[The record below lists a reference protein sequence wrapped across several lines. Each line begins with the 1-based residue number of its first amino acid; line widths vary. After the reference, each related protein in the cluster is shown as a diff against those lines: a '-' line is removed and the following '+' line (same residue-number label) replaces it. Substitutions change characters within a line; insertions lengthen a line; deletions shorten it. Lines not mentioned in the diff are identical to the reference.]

1 MNNLHQLEKK
11 ININFKNKTL
21 LKQAITHKSYDKNV
35 NNEKLEFI
43 GDRILGFVIAKKLLE
58 IFPSDSE
65 GILDKKLASLVNK
78 NKCLEISK
86 KFNLNKFIMTGNKQ
100 TKPYIIEDK
109 IVSDACEALIGAIF
123 YDQGIKIV
131 EKFILDL
138 WSNNISNSV
147 ETKVDAK
154 TKLQEYSLKKFKI
167 LPIYKILST
176 KGPKHKPLFNVSVKI
191 KNNKYVEGSGL
202 SKKEAEQNAAS
213 KLLDKIGL

>member
-100 TKPYIIEDK
+100 TKSYIVEDK

-191 KNNKYVEGSGL
+191 KNYKYVEGSGL

>member
-100 TKPYIIEDK
+100 TKSYNIEDK

-147 ETKVDAK
+147 ETQVDAK

-176 KGPKHKPLFNVSVKI
+176 RGPKHKPLFNVSVKI

>member
-11 ININFKNKTL
+11 INIYFKNKTL

-100 TKPYIIEDK
+100 TKSYIIEDK

-176 KGPKHKPLFNVSVKI
+176 RGPKHKPLFNVSVKI

>member
-100 TKPYIIEDK
+100 TKSYIIEDK

-176 KGPKHKPLFNVSVKI
+176 RGPKHKPLFNVSVKI
-191 KNNKYVEGSGL
+191 KNNISVEGSGL

>member
-1 MNNLHQLEKK
+1 MNNLNQLEKK

-100 TKPYIIEDK
+100 TKSYIIEDK

-176 KGPKHKPLFNVSVKI
+176 RGPKHKPLFNVSVKI

>member
-1 MNNLHQLEKK
+1 MNNLNQLEKK

-58 IFPSDSE
+58 VFPTDSE

-86 KFNLNKFIMTGNKQ
+86 KFNLNKFIMTSNKQ
-100 TKPYIIEDK
+100 TKSYIIEDK

-138 WSNNISNSV
+138 WSNNIYNSV

-176 KGPKHKPLFNVSVKI
+176 RGPKHKPLFNVSVKI
-191 KNNKYVEGSGL
+191 KNNISVEGSGL
-202 SKKEAEQNAAS
+202 SKKEAEQNAAT

>member
-1 MNNLHQLEKK
+1 MNNLHQLEKI

-100 TKPYIIEDK
+100 TKSYIIEDK

-147 ETKVDAK
+147 KTKVDAK

-167 LPIYKILST
+167 LPIYTILST

>member
-21 LKQAITHKSYDKNV
+21 LKQAITHKSYNKNV

-100 TKPYIIEDK
+100 TKSYIIEDK

-176 KGPKHKPLFNVSVKI
+176 RGPKHKPLFNVSVKI

>member
-11 ININFKNKTL
+11 ININFKNKRL

-100 TKPYIIEDK
+100 TKSYIIEDK

-176 KGPKHKPLFNVSVKI
+176 RGPKHKPLFNVSVKI

>member
-100 TKPYIIEDK
+100 TKSYIIEDK

-138 WSNNISNSV
+138 WSNNISSSV

-176 KGPKHKPLFNVSVKI
+176 RGPKHKPLFNVSVKI
-191 KNNKYVEGSGL
+191 KNNISVEGSGL

>member
-100 TKPYIIEDK
+100 TKSYNIEDK

>member
-11 ININFKNKTL
+11 ININFKNKSL

-100 TKPYIIEDK
+100 TKSYIIEDK

-138 WSNNISNSV
+138 WSNNISSSV

-176 KGPKHKPLFNVSVKI
+176 RGPKHKPLFNVSVKI

>member
-86 KFNLNKFIMTGNKQ
+86 KFDLNKFIMTGNKQ
-100 TKPYIIEDK
+100 TKSYIIEDK

-213 KLLDKIGL
+213 KLLDIIGL

>member
-11 ININFKNKTL
+11 ININFKNKRL

-100 TKPYIIEDK
+100 TKSYIIEDK

-167 LPIYKILST
+167 LPIYKIIST
-176 KGPKHKPLFNVSVKI
+176 RGPKHKPLFNVSVKI

>member
-138 WSNNISNSV
+138 WSNNISNSIK
-147 ETKVDAK
+147 TKVDAK
-154 TKLQEYSLKKFKI
+154 TKLQEYSLKKFKV

-176 KGPKHKPLFNVSVKI
+176 KGPKHKPYFNVCVKI

>member
-11 ININFKNKTL
+11 INIYFKNKTL

-100 TKPYIIEDK
+100 TKSYIIEDK

-138 WSNNISNSV
+138 WSNNIYNSV

-176 KGPKHKPLFNVSVKI
+176 RGPKHKPLFNVSVKI

>member
-100 TKPYIIEDK
+100 TKSYIIEDK

-147 ETKVDAK
+147 ETQVDAK

-167 LPIYKILST
+167 LPIYKILNT
-176 KGPKHKPLFNVSVKI
+176 RGPKHKPLFNVSVKI

>member
-1 MNNLHQLEKK
+1 MNNLNQLEKK

-86 KFNLNKFIMTGNKQ
+86 KF
-100 TKPYIIEDK
+100 
-109 IVSDACEALIGAIF
+109 
-123 YDQGIKIV
+123 
-131 EKFILDL
+131 
-138 WSNNISNSV
+138 
-147 ETKVDAK
+147 
-154 TKLQEYSLKKFKI
+154 
-167 LPIYKILST
+167 
-176 KGPKHKPLFNVSVKI
+176 
-191 KNNKYVEGSGL
+191 
-202 SKKEAEQNAAS
+202 
-213 KLLDKIGL
+213 KIGRAHV